1 MADIYLIKY
10 SVKGIKAIDQ
20 LVSLSFYKKII
31 PKNADTQAYNIKGIY
46 GMNGSGKSGII
57 TSIEILK
64 NLLIDSDYLN
74 NPIVQKNLDA
84 IINKKTSELF
94 MEADYIIK
102 RDQEVIGFYR
112 YNVTLL
118 KGATGRYIISHEGLF
133 TKKATSRSDAMHT
146 IFEVDN
152 GEIITLIEETG
163 RQKFH
168 NDFIN
173 KTKNLLLT
181 SSACS
186 LFVEK
191 FLLSVINID
200 EYSFVRECLFQ
211 LFSFGMKIHVYL
223 DQSDNHREYVAKNA
237 LQCPE
242 GTERNKNE
250 INYIISNLLR
260 ADNDWL
266 DVISITHNYISK
278 EVYKTFEKMVNKLY
292 EFLKIFKSD
301 LQGIEIDKKEN
312 RDKWVCDLV
321 MVYDSYKIHA
331 EYEST
336 GIKKLIQLFAYLN
349 EMVEGGI
356 VFIDEFDS
364 NIHDVYLC
372 ALLEYLME
380 YGKGQLCFTTHNVG
394 PMDVLK
400 HHKKSIDFL
409 SEDHEIYSWTTSGN
423 YSPSKLYRNGMIE
436 GSPFNI
442 DSIDFIG
449 IFGLGEEDE

>member
-1 MADIYLIKY
+1 MENIYLIKY
-10 SVKGIKAIDQ
+10 AVKGIKAIDQ

-31 PKNADTQAYNIKGIY
+31 SKNVNTQAYNIKGIY

-57 TSIEILK
+57 TSVEILK
-64 NLLIDSDYLN
+64 NLLIDSEYLN

-94 MEADYIIK
+94 IEADYIIK
-102 RDQEVIGFYR
+102 RDDEVIRFYR
-112 YNVTLL
+112 YNVTLS
-118 KGATGRYIISHEGLF
+118 KGATGRYVISREGLY
-133 TKKATSRSDAMHT
+133 TKKPTSRSNTMHT
-146 IFEVDN
+146 VFEVDK
-152 GEIITLIEETG
+152 GEIVQLAEEDG
-163 RQKFH
+163 RKKFH
-168 NDFIN
+168 VDFIS
-173 KTKNLLLT
+173 KTKNLLST

-186 LFVEK
+186 LFIEK
-191 FLLSVINID
+191 FLLSIMD
-200 EYSFVRECLFQ
+200 KKEYSIVWVILFE
-211 LFSFGMKIHVYL
+211 LFIFGMRLHVYL
-223 DQSDNHREYVAKNA
+223 DQSDNHREYVAKNV
-237 LQCPE
+237 LERSE
-242 GTERNKNE
+242 GFEKNDSE
-250 INYIISNLLR
+250 IHHIIDDFLR
-260 ADNDWL
+260 MNNDFL
-266 DVISITHNYISK
+266 DVISISHNYISK
-278 EVYKTFEKMVNKLY
+278 ESYKTFEKMVDRLY
-292 EFLKIFKSD
+292 EFIKIFKSD

-349 EMVEGGI
+349 EMVDGGI

-449 IFGLGEEDE
+449 IFGSGEEDE